1 MNPNYL
7 INIDNLIKN
16 PTQDFNSNEMGEEP
30 TKPKKPRKL
39 KQKEIFY
46 MRPKK
51 SPTLSG
57 AK

>member
-16 PTQDFNSNEMGEEP
+16 PTQDFNNIEEP